1 MLTPLQTAS
10 VLCEE
15 YRGSERNSGEP
26 RSFSFK
32 SQLYKQCSRKEFIF
46 STENAQNRGLLD
58 STRGGTHQ
66 SALQNQMYKIHK
78 CFAHDS
84 DI

>member
-46 STENAQNRGLLD
+46 SSENAQNRGLLD
-58 STRGGTHQ
+58 SSRGGVNHGGV
-66 SALQNQMYKIHK
+66 
-78 CFAHDS
+78 S
-84 DI
+84 DF